1 MKADTWWT
9 IKWFRDQNQQ
19 QAQIFAHAKTT
30 AGDFQ
35 YANTYAFNKSIVNDF
50 VAQHLQNN
58 IAIHATDGSLTDTSK
73 IPPTWSAERLI
84 EESDCLWEKM
94 VDQNGER
101 IPELRFEVI
110 MDQSVTMSN
119 LNRGMRYYA
128 NVFYNNILTKQ
139 FPLDEQFA
147 HFIMKDKKAYRQAMT
162 ALQCAFLISDW
173 YSNTIVNRIEFAFQI
188 GVMNR
193 AEQTFDWDYSGSV
206 ERILRVVNYEIPLEI
221 MSFVRFCQKSV
232 VDLTDQ
238 IDSLCDPRAGFPKK
252 KLRRIV

>member
-1 MKADTWWT
+1 MKANTWWT
-9 IKWFRDQNQQ
+9 IKWFRDQGQH
-19 QAQIFAHAKTT
+19 QAQVFAHAKTT

-35 YANTYAFNKSIVNDF
+35 YVNTYAFNKSIVSGF
-50 VAQHLQNN
+50 VAQYLQNN
-58 IAIHATDGSLTDTSK
+58 IAIHATDGSITDLSK

-84 EESDCLWEKM
+84 EESDCLWKLQ
-94 VDQNGER
+94 DKNGER
-101 IPELRFEVI
+101 IPELHFQAT
-110 MDQSVTMSN
+110 MDRSVTIDN
-119 LNRGMRYYA
+119 LNRGLRYYA
-128 NVFYNNILTKQ
+128 DIFYNNVLVKQ
-139 FPLDEQFA
+139 FPIDEQFA

-173 YSNTIVNRIEFAFQI
+173 YSGVMANRIEFAFQI

-232 VDLTDQ
+232 VDLTEQ